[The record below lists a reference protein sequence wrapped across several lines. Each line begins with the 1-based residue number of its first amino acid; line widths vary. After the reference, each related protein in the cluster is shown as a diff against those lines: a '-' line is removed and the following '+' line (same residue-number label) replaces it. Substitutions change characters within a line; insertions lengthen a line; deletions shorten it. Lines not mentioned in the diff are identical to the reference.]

1 MKSTNTVTLLAIA
14 TAALGLA
21 AIGQAGAQQPERR
34 AKGPY
39 VGFKLGINQAED
51 QQFQS
56 GGEITV
62 PGAQQPVAVEFPRM
76 ALTGPSSLYEY
87 GNELA
92 FAATMGYM
100 YSNGLRP
107 EFELSYRQ
115 DKPDDI
121 TNSSGGAEMSDATKI
136 SVSTA
141 FGNLW
146 YDLFPSWSIRPYLGG
161 GVGFGRAKL
170 DDFQQDNVMPAQ
182 RQEPQG
188 GGAEVPRQGE
198 DSVFAYQLGAGINWD
213 VWRNFT
219 LGLDYRYLQTQDFDF
234 FIFQQQQ
241 FSKFVAEYEAHS
253 LFLSLNYY
261 FRQQAP
267 TPPPPPPAPAEV
279 VEPTDSD
286 NDGVPDNIDQCPN
299 TPFGE
304 AVDSV
309 GCPLPPPAPLCGEAM
324 SGSVV
329 SVEGCDVG
337 ESIVLRGV
345 NFATDKSNLDVN
357 ARTLL
362 DDVVTDLKDFSD
374 VEVEIS
380 GHTDS
385 RGDASYNQKLSER
398 RASSVRDYLV
408 DNGIADNRLSTVGYG
423 LTRPIGDNETTEGQA
438 ENRRVELRITGGSAV
453 RGAAPSGSS
462 SPTTPEAAE
471 DSAPAAIPEDES
483 DDTSDDVEATP
494 EPAPEATT
502 VPVSED
508 DDTDEALDELFD
520 F

>member
-1 MKSTNTVTLLAIA
+1 MKSSNKISLLALA
-14 TAALGLA
+14 AAALSMA
-21 AIGQAGAQQPERR
+21 TMTPASAQNDEKLT
-34 AKGPY
+34 KGPY
-39 VGFKLGINQAED
+39 VGFKFGINRADD
-51 QQFQS
+51 QQFQA
-56 GGEITV
+56 GGEVT
-62 PGAQQPVAVEFPRM
+62 PVAQGPIVIELPRM
-76 ALTGPSSLYEY
+76 ALTGPSSTYEY
-87 GNELA
+87 DNEMA
-92 FAATMGYM
+92 YAATLGYM
-100 YSNGLRP
+100 FSNGLRP

-115 DKPDDI
+115 DKPDSI
-121 TNSSGGAEMSDATKI
+121 TNSSGGAESSDATKI

-146 YDLFPSWSIRPYLGG
+146 YDFFPTWSIRPYIGAG
-161 GVGFGRAKL
+161 AGFARAKL
-170 DDFQQDNVMPAQ
+170 DDFQQDNIPGAQ
-182 RQEPQG
+182 RQEPLG
-188 GGAEVPRQGE
+188 GGAENPRQGE
-198 DSVFAYQLGAGINWD
+198 DSQFAYQFGAGVNWD
-213 VWRNFT
+213 VWGNYT
-219 LGLDYRYLQTQDFDF
+219 LGLDYRYLKTEDFDF
-234 FIFQQQQ
+234 FVFQRQQ
-241 FSKFVAEYEAHS
+241 FSKFVSDYEAS
-253 LFLSLNYY
+253 TLFLSLNYY
-261 FRQQAP
+261 FRQQEPA
-267 TPPPPPPAPAEV
+267 PPPPPPAPAAV

-286 NDGVPDNIDQCPN
+286 NDGVPDDIDQCPN
-299 TPFGE
+299 TPIGE

-345 NFATDKSNLDVN
+345 NFATDQSNLDAN

-398 RASSVRDYLV
+398 RANSVRDYLA

-453 RGAAPSGSS
+453 RGATASRSS
-462 SPTTPEAAE
+462 SPTTPVETEA
-471 DSAPAAIPEDES
+471 SAPVAIPEDDTDE
-483 DDTSDDVEATP
+483 TSDSVETAP
-494 EPAPEATT
+494 EPTPEATT
-502 VPVSED
+502 VPVPD
-508 DDTDEALDELFD
+508 DDTDEALDDLFD

>member
-1 MKSTNTVTLLAIA
+1 MKSSNKISLLAIA
-14 TAALGLA
+14 AAALSMA
-21 AIGQAGAQQPERR
+21 TIAPAHAQDQEKLT
-34 AKGPY
+34 KGPY
-39 VGFKLGINQAED
+39 VGFKIGVNQAED
-51 QQFQS
+51 QQFQA
-56 GGEITV
+56 GGGITAI
-62 PGAQQPVAVEFPRM
+62 PQLPVVVELPILDFS
-76 ALTGPSSLYEY
+76 GPSSNYEY
-87 GNELA
+87 DSELA
-92 FAATMGYM
+92 YALTVGYM
-100 YSNGLRP
+100 FSNGLRP

-115 DKPDDI
+115 DQPDSI
-121 TNSSGGAEMSDATKI
+121 TNSSGGSELTDASKV

-146 YDLFPSWSIRPYLGG
+146 YDLFPSWSIRPYIGG
-161 GVGFGRAKL
+161 GVGFARAKL
-170 DDFQQDNVMPAQ
+170 DNFQQDNIGPLQ
-182 RQEPQG
+182 RQDPLG
-188 GGAEVPRQGE
+188 GGAEPPRQGE
-198 DSVFAYQLGAGINWD
+198 DSVFSYQLGVGVNWD
-213 VWRNFT
+213 VWGNYT
-219 LGLDYRYLQTQDFDF
+219 LGLDYRYLKTEDFDF
-234 FIFQQQQ
+234 FVFQRQQ
-241 FSKFVAEYEAHS
+241 FSKFVSDYEANT

-261 FRQQAP
+261 FRQQQPA
-267 TPPPPPPAPAEV
+267 PPPPPPAPAEV

-286 NDGVPDNIDQCPN
+286 NDGVPDDIDQCPN
-299 TPFGE
+299 TPSGE

-324 SGSVV
+324 SGSVA

-345 NFATDKSNLDVN
+345 NFATDKSNLDAN

-362 DDVVTDLKDFSD
+362 DDVVADLKNFSD

-398 RASSVRDYLV
+398 RANSVRDYLV

-471 DSAPAAIPEDES
+471 DSAPVAIPEDES
-483 DDTSDDVEATP
+483 DETSDDVEATP

-502 VPVSED
+502 VPVPAD